1 MKLKVWKDLTE
12 MQSWTIRNINEFY
25 LGTIN
30 YNYSGR
36 SIMKRNKFRK
46 IGTVNRCYGYE
57 MEWKQIPLAKDSHSK
72 LLLQEEDI

>member
-25 LGTIN
+25 LGTTN

-36 SIMKRNKFRK
+36 SNMKK
-46 IGTVNRCYGYE
+46 
-57 MEWKQIPLAKDSHSK
+57 KQD
-72 LLLQEEDI
+72 